1 VIIMPAAQT
10 DLSSSDPEIAKGS
23 VFLCKVAG
31 DMVTRSLVKWF
42 AGLTI
47 FFGLPLYFAKFIRE
61 TWFAEGFPFVL
72 IYSWG
77 LVAVLALPVF
87 MLAQLRR
94 RDS

>member
-1 VIIMPAAQT
+1 
-10 DLSSSDPEIAKGS
+10 
-23 VFLCKVAG
+23 
-31 DMVTRSLVKWF
+31 MVTRSLVKWF

>member
-1 VIIMPAAQT
+1 MPAAQT
-10 DLSSSDPEIAKGS
+10 DLSSSDPKS
-23 VFLCKVAG
+23 PRVFFWCKVAG
-31 DMVTRSLVKWF
+31 DMATRSLVKWF